1 MSAIG
6 RCVARRGGLGL
17 AWCWVI
23 AATAARGEPSPPPSS
38 SHFVQYGVALAAE
51 TPVDAG
57 AACPER
63 ATAPCILGAGSGLT
77 IRAGYRARAPW
88 YVGGAYE
95 LTRQNSS
102 NLLRL
107 AILQQ
112 LRAET
117 RYYPVEGWRAAPYLW
132 AGGGPFVYGNEW
144 GVETGGLVSTVGVG
158 LELELS
164 RSTLLGVGA
173 GYRLL
178 VLRGW
183 TDDAGQRRADAL
195 LGFGA
200 AHFAGL
206 ELGFELRD
214 PLSRW

>member
-1 MSAIG
+1 MCATSLA
-6 RCVARRGGLGL
+6 RVAG
-17 AWCWVI
+17 A
-23 AATAARGEPSPPPSS
+23 EPPPPPSS

-51 TPVDAG
+51 TPADSAD
-57 AACPER
+57 ACPEG
-63 ATAPCILGAGSGLT
+63 AQAPCILGAGSGLT

-117 RYYPVEGWRAAPYLW
+117 RYYPLEGQRAAPYLW
-132 AGGGPFVYGNEW
+132 GGGGPFVYGNEW
-144 GVETGGLVSTVGVG
+144 GIETGGIASTAGAGV
-158 LELELS
+158 ELELS
-164 RSTLLGVGA
+164 RSTLLGLSA

-183 TDDAGQRRADAL
+183 TDEAGQRRADTL
-195 LGFGA
+195 LGFGV
-200 AHFAGL
+200 AHFVGL